1 MGLEQERTIFSFN
14 NGAKF
19 QISSF
24 ESDRIYCGII
34 FFAGVKV
41 HGQQNVVG
49 SLGRNFVGN
58 LFVAK
63 QCKTSHHFVIRLW
76 GRNFVVKD
84 DQRNP

>member
-1 MGLEQERTIFSFN
+1 MVKNFKSAVLSLTEYNVESFL
-14 NGAKF
+14 
-19 QISSF
+19 SV
-24 ESDRIYCGII
+24 
-34 FFAGVKV
+34 GVEV

-63 QCKTSHHFVIRLW
+63 QCKTSHAFVIRLW